1 LQKIN
6 FDCLVIARSITQN
19 ARSRATFIR
28 PFRRAGPLLSLNGNS
43 KANQPPCERRDWNA
57 CGERR
62 RINKIHKR
70 LGRISRQGILVMPLN
85 LISMAGLFV
94 MILLAWLVS
103 SHRRQVNWRLVAVG
117 VTLQA
122 VLAAVLFQSQT
133 WTFDRQ
139 FSKLSDAVTAIETGE
154 LSAGQLD
161 ATFERLKFEN
171 ISVAVI
177 QASVKADDRTMADW
191 DRQFAAELADA
202 SAGFSVPRFENGILF
217 SAVNSIFSSI
227 NAYVA
232 EGSNFVFAA
241 YDPPG
246 QTTDTGLVLRTFAFG
261 VLPTVIFFA
270 SLMAVLYHLGVM
282 QRLVAGMAWVMQRT
296 LGTTGP
302 ESMAAAA
309 NVLVGHTEA
318 PLMVRPYVAGMTRS
332 ELNALMVGGFATISG
347 SLMVIF
353 VNQGVSAG
361 HLLTAS
367 LISAPAA
374 LVIAKIMQPETEEL
388 GETKIMQVEEV
399 DRPTNVIEAAAVGA
413 GEGLKLALNIGA
425 MLIAFLALLAMFD
438 ALIFGCG
445 ELVEMT
451 INSFSSQVVDIQWS
465 LKKLFGM
472 IFYPLAWIM
481 GIENGD
487 CGIAGELLGKKV
499 VVNEFVAYLDMANYI
514 NADGG
519 PKISDRTQLIL
530 TYALCGF
537 SNFGAIGIQLGGI
550 GPLAPERRSDLAQLG
565 LRAMFGGMLA
575 ACMTACMA
583 GMMDGLIR

>member
-1 LQKIN
+1 
-6 FDCLVIARSITQN
+6 
-19 ARSRATFIR
+19 
-28 PFRRAGPLLSLNGNS
+28 
-43 KANQPPCERRDWNA
+43 
-57 CGERR
+57 
-62 RINKIHKR
+62 
-70 LGRISRQGILVMPLN
+70 MPLN
-85 LISMAGLFV
+85 WISLAGLFV

-103 SHRRQVNWRLVAVG
+103 SHRRRVNWRLVLTGLV
-117 VTLQA
+117 LQA
-122 VLAAVLFQSQT
+122 VLAAVLFQSQS
-133 WTFDRQ
+133 WTLGRQ
-139 FSKLSDAVTAIETGE
+139 FSQLSDAMAAIESGDLAAE
-154 LSAGQLD
+154 NLNASFQ
-161 ATFERLKFEN
+161 RLNFEN

-177 QASVKADDRTMADW
+177 QKSVTDGDLTMTEWNRRFSD
-191 DRQFAAELADA
+191 ELPD
-202 SAGFSVPRFENGILF
+202 STAGFTVPRFKNGVLF

-227 NAYVA
+227 NSYVA
-232 EGSNFVFAA
+232 EGSNFVFEAF
-241 YDPPG
+241 DPPG
-246 QTTDTGLVLRTFAFG
+246 QKTDTSLILRTFAFG

-270 SLMAVLYHLGVM
+270 SLMAVLYHLGIM
-282 QRLVAGMAWVMQRT
+282 QRLVAAMAWVMQRT

-318 PLMVRPYVAGMTRS
+318 PLMVRPYVSGMTRS

-374 LVIAKIMQPETEEL
+374 LVIAKIMQPETEAPS
-388 GETKIMQVEEV
+388 EV
-399 DRPTNVIEAAAVGA
+399 APVAVTDAEQPTNVIEAAAVGA

-438 ALIFGCG
+438 AIIFGLG
-445 ELVEMT
+445 ELVEIG
-451 INSFSSQVVDIQWS
+451 INSLTSDAIDLQWS
-465 LKKLFGM
+465 LKKLFGVL
-472 IFYPLAWIM
+472 FYPLAWIM
-481 GIENGD
+481 GIESGD
-487 CGIAGELLGKKV
+487 CAIAGELLGKKV
-499 VVNEFVAYLDMANYI
+499 VVNEFVAYLDMASYI

-519 PKISDRTQLIL
+519 PQISDRTQLIL

-583 GMMDGLIR
+583 GIMDGLLK